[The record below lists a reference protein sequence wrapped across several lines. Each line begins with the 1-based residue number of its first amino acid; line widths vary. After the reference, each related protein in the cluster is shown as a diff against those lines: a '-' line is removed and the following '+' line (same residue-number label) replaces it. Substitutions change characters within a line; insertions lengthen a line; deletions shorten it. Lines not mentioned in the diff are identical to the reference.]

1 MNFKEICKKIDKNPS
16 TKIHNYYQKILA
28 LLFLEGQDP
37 FNRKLIDIEAEKKIG
52 KGVADL
58 FLKWEYKG
66 MTFTEIIEVHLKPRK
81 KILEDKIKLYNGKAN
96 LLSICIPSNQLEAI
110 HAVFK
115 KMKKDLTK
123 INIVYLI
130 DSDVVSKNKRKIVK
144 DKNMIVGLHSP
155 FYLTK
160 KKDFELIKEDVNSKR
175 YLLFEAFL
183 PIYLK
188 K

>member
-1 MNFKEICKKIDKNPS
+1 
-16 TKIHNYYQKILA
+16 L
-28 LLFLEGQDP
+28 
-37 FNRKLIDIEAEKKIG
+37 
-52 KGVADL
+52 
-58 FLKWEYKG
+58 
-66 MTFTEIIEVHLKPRK
+66 IIELIKPYITI
-81 KILEDKIKLYNGKAN
+81 ILMVFKVY
-96 LLSICIPSNQLEAI
+96 LSSINYDS
-110 HAVFK
+110 FK